1 MKYLKYFLGGFALIV
16 FVSFMVRNSIKSNT
30 PPFILN
36 KLEQL
41 KSDKILMDSIGGFS
55 QFEYSYNERDFENQD
70 TVKYSIKIT
79 GYDQRLIYKGTQV
92 KDSLNSW
99 ELLTETLII
108 Q

>member
-1 MKYLKYFLGGFALIV
+1 MKYLKYFLVGFAFVVL
-16 FVSFMVRNSIKSNT
+16 VSFLVRNSIKSNT

-55 QFEYSYNERDFENQD
+55 QFEYSYNEQDFKNSD

-79 GYDQRLIYKGTQV
+79 GYDQKLIYNGTQV
-92 KDSLNSW
+92 KDSLSSW
-99 ELLTETLII
+99 GLLTDTITI